1 MAKKSSN
8 QQQDIQITS
17 DTLNQIKQKK
27 LATIKNI
34 FKDIDKK
41 TGDTNSVFLLKDRQI
56 GDIQS
61 FSSGSM
67 MLDIALGCNGIPLG
81 RLIEISGLEASG
93 KSLTMLK
100 AVAEAQKAGY
110 ICAWLDCE
118 QTYSP
123 DFAAKFGVCN
133 EELLL
138 AQPDNLENTFIIIE
152 ELVQTGMV
160 NFIVLDSI
168 SSVGTK
174 AEIEA
179 EIGKNNIGLV
189 ARATSSFLRRI
200 NPQLARN
207 NCTLAII
214 SQLRANIG
222 VLYGNPYTTTSGNS
236 VRFYASIRMEAS
248 KLSGSQIKEKING
261 EEIQVGHRIKI
272 RITKNK
278 VGPPFKTANFLIYYD
293 GRQTDIVDELTD
305 IIVQNELIPKVGADG
320 NPNPKGLTYKFEL
333 DDEKISTRRAGLA
346 DALRKCPKIQQYF
359 IDMIKS
365 GNYTV
370 STQMDKENN
379 NIEDETDNIEKEIT
393 NSENNFNEAEEI
405 ESF

>member
-1 MAKKSSN
+1 
-8 QQQDIQITS
+8 
-17 DTLNQIKQKK
+17 
-27 LATIKNI
+27 
-34 FKDIDKK
+34 
-41 TGDTNSVFLLKDRQI
+41 
-56 GDIQS
+56 
-61 FSSGSM
+61 
-67 MLDIALGCNGIPLG
+67 ML
-81 RLIEISGLEASG
+81 ESSG

-118 QTYSP
+118 QTYAP
-123 DFAAKFGVCN
+123 DFAEKFGVLN
-133 EELLL
+133 DELLVS
-138 AQPDNLENTFIIIE
+138 QPENLENTFIIIE
-152 ELVQTGMV
+152 ELVQSGMV

-174 AEIEA
+174 AEIES

-189 ARATSSFLRRI
+189 ARATSAFLRRI

-222 VLYGNPYTTTSGNS
+222 TLYGNPFVTTSGNS

-248 KLSGSQIKEKING
+248 KLSGSQIKEKVNG

-278 VGPPFKTANFLIYYD
+278 CAPPFKTANYLIYYD
-293 GRQTDIVDELTD
+293 GRQTDICDELAD
-305 IIVQNELIPKVGADG
+305 IILQNELIPKVGADG
-320 NPNPKGLTYKFEL
+320 KPNPKGLTYKFEL
-333 DDEKISTRRAGLA
+333 EDEKISTRRLGLP

-365 GNYTV
+365 GNYS
-370 STQMDKENN
+370 STLIEEKNDEIENKNINTDFEENN
-379 NIEDETDNIEKEIT
+379 TQYLSK
-393 NSENNFNEAEEI
+393 
-405 ESF
+405 

>member
-1 MAKKSSN
+1 M
-8 QQQDIQITS
+8 
-17 DTLNQIKQKK
+17 LE
-27 LATIKNI
+27 
-34 FKDIDKK
+34 
-41 TGDTNSVFLLKDRQI
+41 
-56 GDIQS
+56 
-61 FSSGSM
+61 SSG
-67 MLDIALGCNGIPLG
+67 
-81 RLIEISGLEASG
+81 
-93 KSLTMLK
+93 KTLTMLK

-118 QTYSP
+118 QTYAP
-123 DFAAKFGVCN
+123 DFAAKFGLRN

-152 ELVQTGMV
+152 ELVQSGMV

-189 ARATSSFLRRI
+189 ARATSTFLRRI
-200 NPQLARN
+200 NPQLAKN

-222 VLYGNPYTTTSGNS
+222 MLYGPQYTTTSGNS

-248 KLSGSQIKEKING
+248 KLSGSQIKEKVNG

-278 VGPPFKTANFLIYYD
+278 IAPPFKTASFLVYYD
-293 GRQTDIVDELTD
+293 GRSVDITDELAD
-305 IIVQNELIPKVGADG
+305 IIIQNELIPRVGADG
-320 NPNPKGLTYKFEL
+320 SPNPKGMTYKFEL
-333 DDEKISTRRAGLA
+333 EDEHISTRKAGLA
-346 DALRKCPKIQQYF
+346 DALKKCPKIKQYF

-365 GNYTV
+365 GNYV
-370 STQMDKENN
+370 STQTNAENN
-379 NIEDETDNIEKEIT
+379 INENDIDEDNT
-393 NSENNFNEAEEI
+393 NNTNNYDQLANEAEEI
-405 ESF
+405 ESFDDL

>member
-1 MAKKSSN
+1 MARKA
-8 QQQDIQITS
+8 QINNMIETM
-17 DTLNQIKQKK
+17 DQIKQNK
-27 LATIKNI
+27 LAALKNI
-34 FKDIDKK
+34 FKNIDKK
-41 TGDTNSVFLLKDRQI
+41 TGDTNSVFLLKDKNV

-81 RLIEISGLEASG
+81 RLIEISGLESSG

-118 QTYSP
+118 QTYAP
-123 DFAAKFGVCN
+123 DFAAKFHVN
-133 EELLL
+133 NDELLL
-138 AQPDNLENTFIIIE
+138 AQPENLENAFIIIE
-152 ELVQTGMV
+152 ELVQSGMV

-174 AEIEA
+174 AELEA

-189 ARATSSFLRRI
+189 ARATSAFLRRI
-200 NPQLARN
+200 NPQLAKN

-222 VLYGNPYTTTSGNS
+222 MLYGPQYNTTSGNA
-236 VRFYASIRMEAS
+236 VRFYASVRMEAS
-248 KLSGSQIKEKING
+248 KIGGSQIKERING

-278 VGPPFKTANFLIYYD
+278 IAPPFKTANFLIYYD
-293 GRQTDIVDELTD
+293 GRSTDITDELAD
-305 IIVQNELIPKVGADG
+305 IIIQNELIPKVGADG
-320 NPNPKGLTYKFEL
+320 KPNPKGMTYKFEL
-333 DDEKISTRRAGLA
+333 EDEKISTRRNGLA
-346 DALRKCPKIQQYF
+346 DNLKQCPKIQQYF
-359 IDMIKS
+359 VELIKS
-365 GNYTV
+365 GKYAE
-370 STQMDKENN
+370 QNN
-379 NIEDETDNIEKEIT
+379 NTDNEI
-393 NSENNFNEAEEI
+393 NDEELNKDEIYDDSQFLNEAEEI
-405 ESF
+405 ETGIV